1 MFGMENTLLGRFAT
15 FPCRKHWSKTSTFML
30 TQQWLASIVFSI
42 LHIVNHRLHSC
53 SILETR
59 NAGGSSKSRS
69 FAAAMKNTF
78 GLLYVR
84 VCVNQR
90 ILSAERRGCY
100 TLTVATQVV
109 RWRMVQA
116 RISNPSICRH
126 LGLSSYHV
134 IKLSICLVAANNV
147 MESE

>member
-1 MFGMENTLLGRFAT
+1 MFYDVRRGLLLISHVENIDRQLHSCLNSSSDTT
-15 FPCRKHWSKTSTFML
+15 P
-30 TQQWLASIVFSI
+30 SIVYSI